1 MRALGVGL
9 WLVGAAA
16 GALAQLAPA
25 PDPVGADA
33 TFIEVADVRVHGEG
47 AGTLSEAQV
56 RALEVELSRVAG
68 GWVAPRREL
77 PRERVRLGELGAEP
91 LRLYGSALESIEDAL
106 ARAHALAGRPGVSV
120 ELRPGAVRF
129 ERDGVE
135 RRNLVVELRELG
147 APPAPAPAEVAVPAA
162 PDRFGA
168 DAVLVTVRSLALDG
182 LRGLG
187 ISEEELLATA
197 VELSWDGERIPA
209 GFIAARPGLRRQSVQ
224 LWQLGRFSQSGAQ
237 LYGSAVQAILDEL
250 GQTLYARGV
259 YGVTVDLAPGAVRR
273 LSTPGSDGLL
283 VLRVAKD

>member
-1 MRALGVGL
+1 MRGLGVGL

-33 TFIEVADVRVHGEG
+33 TFIEIADVRVHGEG
-47 AGTLSEAQV
+47 TGTLSEAQI

-68 GWVAPRREL
+68 GWVAPRRDL
-77 PRERVRLGELGAEP
+77 PRERVRLGDLGAEP

-106 ARAHALAGRPGVSV
+106 ARAHALAGRAGVAV
-120 ELRPGAVRF
+120 ELRPGAVRY

-147 APPAPAPAEVAVPAA
+147 APREAAVPAA
-162 PDRFGA
+162 PDRSGP
-168 DAVLVTVRSLALDG
+168 DAVLVTVRALALDG

-187 ISEEELLATA
+187 VSEEDLLATA

-209 GFIAARPGLRRQSVQ
+209 GFIAPRPGLRKQNVQ
-224 LWQLGRFSQSGAQ
+224 LWQLGRFSAGGAQ
-237 LYGSAVQAILDEL
+237 LYGSALQAILDEL
-250 GQTLYARGV
+250 GQTLHERRV
-259 YGVTVDLAPGAVRR
+259 YGVTVDLGPGAVRR

-283 VLRVAKD
+283 VIRVAKD